1 VSLDGKVYTDQLSL
15 GMDLVKKYDLRTVT
29 DITSCSTCHR

>member
-1 VSLDGKVYTDQLSL
+1 VELDGHSYTDQLSL
-15 GMDLVKKYDLRTVT
+15 GTALVAKYKLRSVS